1 MNARYA
7 KASKK
12 TSTLSVFLA
21 NGERTMLSREY
32 NENGT
37 YFMRS
42 GLSRAITASADGRF
56 VGVDIEYG
64 VPGR

>member
-1 MNARYA
+1 
-7 KASKK
+7 
-12 TSTLSVFLA
+12 
-21 NGERTMLSREY
+21 MLSREY